1 MSVNTISTFLATGAI
16 LIAAGVVAAA
26 ITRLLAIGVAPARR
40 LYATVTDSFAGYGLW
55 LAWLMAAIATLGS
68 LYYSQIAHF
77 TPCEYCWYQ
86 RIAMYPL
93 AVILGIAAF
102 KGDSA
107 IRRYVFPLAIGGGL
121 ISAYHYTI
129 QHLPD
134 LAAGTCSTTTPCT
147 AALVWKFDF
156 VSIPFMALVSFAAI
170 VTVLLLDRSGTG
182 RMSIHDESDNP
193 TVTPEGTA

>member
-1 MSVNTISTFLATGAI
+1 MSVNTISTFLAVGAI
-16 LIAAGVVAAA
+16 LIGVGVVAAA
-26 ITRLLAIGVAPARR
+26 ATRALAVGSASARR
-40 LYATVTDSFAGYGLW
+40 VHAAVAGWFQGYGLW
-55 LAWLMAAIATLGS
+55 LAWLMAVVATLGS

-86 RIAMYPL
+86 RIGMYPL

-102 KGDSA
+102 RGDTA

-134 LAAGTCSTTTPCT
+134 IATGSCSTTTPCT

-170 VTVLLLDRSGTG
+170 VTVLLLDRARTPS
-182 RMSIHDESDNP
+182 P
-193 TVTPEGTA
+193 TDQDAVHEPAEKA

>member
-1 MSVNTISTFLATGAI
+1 MSVNTVSTFLAIGAMSI
-16 LIAAGVVAAA
+16 GAGVAAA
-26 ITRLLAIGVAPARR
+26 LVLRLFAWRITSAGDLLDRVREAV
-40 LYATVTDSFAGYGLW
+40 SGYGLW
-55 LAWLMAAIATLGS
+55 LAWLMAVVATLGS

-102 KGDSA
+102 RGDTA
-107 IRRYVFPLAIGGGL
+107 VRRYIYPLAMTGGV
-121 ISAYHYTI
+121 ISAYHYLI
-129 QHLPD
+129 QRMPD

-147 AALVWKFDF
+147 AALVWKFEF

-170 VTVLLLDRSGTG
+170 ITVLALDRDRTGAAIDQDVTVR
-182 RMSIHDESDNP
+182 
-193 TVTPEGTA
+193 PEGAT

>member
-1 MSVNTISTFLATGAI
+1 MSVNTISTFLAVGAI
-16 LIAAGVVAAA
+16 LIGAGVVAAA
-26 ITRLLAIGVAPARR
+26 VTGVLAMGMAPARR
-40 LYATVTDSFAGYGLW
+40 LQAGVAAWFDGNGLW
-55 LAWLMAAIATLGS
+55 LAWLMAVVATLGS

-102 KGDSA
+102 RGDSS

-134 LAAGTCSTTTPCT
+134 LAAGVCSTTTPCT

-156 VSIPFMALVSFAAI
+156 VSIPFMALVSFGAI
-170 VTVLLLDRSGTG
+170 ITVLLLDRTRTPSTTDRQDADQAQEARGTQ
-182 RMSIHDESDNP
+182 
-193 TVTPEGTA
+193 